1 MWAELQDLIQLIFQ
15 QHLILRHRFHKGG
28 DAFVDRQHVL
38 GAGTGIGTRQCAQ
51 DILQLLTL
59 GVEDMAQSELLHGDG
74 GENLID
80 RVFTLNGWV
89 NFGKAGQ
96 RHN

>member
-1 MWAELQDLIQLIFQ
+1 MVLHGGLQHAANAL
-15 QHLILRHRFHKGG
+15 GG
-28 DAFVDRQHVL
+28 GQHVAHRGG
-38 GAGTGIGTRQCAQ
+38 GAAETGQGAQ
-51 DILQLLTL
+51 DILQLLAL
-59 GVEDMAQSELLHGDG
+59 SVEDMAQSELLHGDG

-80 RVFTLNGWV
+80 RVFTLNGGV